1 MKKLLV
7 LLAFIPFFCSAQIYD
22 HKRVFTDS
30 LEYKDFNQGYL
41 DAQEYF
47 NGTRD
52 FAIGFGSVFAY
63 YAPAVICHITK
74 PKDKRFLN
82 PRNPNREYLYSNADY
97 YNGYKYSATKKK
109 RKRIRQGAFT
119 FIGALVGILIL
130 EFN

>member
-1 MKKLLV
+1 MKRPLF

-22 HKRVFTDS
+22 HGRVFTDT
-30 LEYKDFNQGYL
+30 LQYTDFNQGYN

-63 YAPAVICHITK
+63 YAPAVICHVSK

-82 PRNPNREYLYSNADY
+82 PRNPNIDYLYSNADY
-97 YNGYKYSATKKK
+97 YNGYKYGATRKK
-109 RKRIRQGAFT
+109 RKSIRQGAFT
-119 FIGALVGILIL
+119 FIGVVVGILIF
-130 EFN
+130 ESN